1 MCASTVRWKAGV
13 VQLGSAAPHAFTR
26 TPDVVDERGPRPH
39 QRVAAAQ
46 HLEVRLRR
54 GTAVPDGKEEL
65 RVESPEP
72 GEVLG
77 IGTVVLALAAR
88 DQLYL
93 PRVGDD
99 DVVPELREHPAQ
111 PRGPR
116 PHLQHH
122 PRARHPGERPR
133 ERRGRG
139 ADSLLPDDLPVV
151 PEDAEV
157 AVAVAHVDTDGHE
170 PRVPHLPALCD
181 CCTLCHGRSPTSQ
194 RLV

>member
-1 MCASTVRWKAGV
+1 M
-13 VQLGSAAPHAFTR
+13 
-26 TPDVVDERGPRPH
+26 VDERGPRPH

-46 HLEVRLRR
+46 DLEVRLRR
-54 GTAVPDGKEEL
+54 GPAVPDGNEVP

-77 IGTVVLALAAR
+77 IGAVVLALAAR
-88 DQLYL
+88 DQRDL
-93 PRVGDD
+93 PRIGDD

-111 PRGPR
+111 PRGLR

-122 PRARHPGERPR
+122 PRVLQWRERPG

-139 ADSLLPDDLPVV
+139 ADSLLPEDLSVV

-157 AVAVAHVDTDGHE
+157 AVAVAHVDPDGHE
-170 PRVPHLPALCD
+170 LRVPHPPALCD
-181 CCTLCHGRSPTSQ
+181 CCTLCHGRSPTS
-194 RLV
+194 LGSPEPFSWATT